1 MRQKEMIKHEMYE
14 QNIQRKHMCMHVRV
28 RVRVCV
34 RACPCVRVYVCVCP
48 CDHCYL
54 WVCVV
59 FPGRRS

>member
-28 RVRVCV
+28 RVCV

-48 CDHCYL
+48 CVEYL
-54 WVCVV
+54 ILLVQT
-59 FPGRRS
+59 PR